1 MNHRSFVNHVN
12 IAGLPLN
19 IKFQVCMGFC
29 TYTRSMP
36 LPSAWQTGMDVASH
50 PMGDPLVL
58 AEMELGRLP
67 HHSDG
72 DRRVEE
78 TRRKSL
84 HRMSQ
89 QYRGITLQELKEL
102 RDDNDMREQRWFC
115 INYPLKCKFS
125 RKSDESP
132 NAPCP
137 SCGAESGKIRA
148 KNLYELVNDVV
159 KPKCQAQQI
168 SYVEFLKGRDG
179 RAHGRKVWLV
189 QSNPTRQ
196 QGVTV

>member
-1 MNHRSFVNHVN
+1 MEWYPQIIHFDKVFNYKPSILGYHYFWKHPYN
-12 IAGLPLN
+12 
-19 IKFQVCMGFC
+19 
-29 TYTRSMP
+29 RSMP
-36 LPSAWQTGMDVASH
+36 LPSAWQTGLDLVSH

-58 AEMELGRLP
+58 AEMELGQLP
-67 HHSDG
+67 NHSDA

-102 RDDNDMREQRWFC
+102 RDENNMREQRWFC

-132 NAPCP
+132 NGPCP

-159 KPKCQAQQI
+159 KPKCQEQQI

-179 RAHGRKVWLV
+179 RAQGRKVWSV
-189 QSNPTRQ
+189 QTIERKM
-196 QGVTV
+196 